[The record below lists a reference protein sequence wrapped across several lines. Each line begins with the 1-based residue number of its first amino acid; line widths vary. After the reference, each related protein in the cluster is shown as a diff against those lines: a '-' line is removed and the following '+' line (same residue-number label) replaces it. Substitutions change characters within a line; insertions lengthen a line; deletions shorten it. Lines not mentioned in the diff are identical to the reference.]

1 MIYLWYIFKC
11 LLNVSVEK
19 EVIMT
24 VLLFLAIF
32 VVLLYVM
39 YRLQKNHV
47 SYPKRTFAGL
57 GLGIVFGAAIQFFLG
72 AESQTTATLIE
83 WIDVVGTGYVRF
95 LQLLVVPLIFVS
107 LVRAFTEVQGST
119 NLGKISV
126 NVLSVLIITVMIASA
141 IGIGSVLLF
150 NLDGAEFT
158 RGAAEMERIASLQES
173 QAQVADLTI
182 PQQLINFI
190 PANIFE
196 DLAGSRP
203 TSIIAVVIFSALI
216 GVAYLGVARKQP
228 EHGKMFESMIDA
240 LHAIV
245 MRIVTLVLRM
255 APFGILALMTKM
267 VATSSVDALLNMGTF
282 LVASYAAF
290 LVMFLIHAL
299 ILTGFKLN
307 PITYFKNAWE
317 VLSFAFTSRSSA
329 GALPMNIQ
337 TQQEAM
343 GVDSTTA
350 NFSATFGLSIGQNGC
365 AGIYPSM
372 LVAVVAP
379 AVGMDLSNPMT
390 WLTIIATVAIS
401 SFGVAGVGG
410 GATFASLIVFGT
422 LGLPVEIIG
431 LMISIEPV
439 IDMGRTA
446 LNVNDSILAGVIA
459 SKRQDTLDQD
469 VYDSEDHRLTTE
481 NAM

>member
-1 MIYLWYIFKC
+1 MAIILFLILF
-11 LLNVSVEK
+11 L
-19 EVIMT
+19 
-24 VLLFLAIF
+24 VLLFGL
-32 VVLLYVM
+32 
-39 YRLQKNHV
+39 YRLQKNYV
-47 SYPKRTFAGL
+47 PYSKRTFAGL
-57 GLGIVFGAAIQFFLG
+57 GMGIVFGGIIQFIFG
-72 AESQTTATLIE
+72 ATSETTATLIE
-83 WIDVVGTGYVRF
+83 WIDVVGSGYVRF

-107 LVRAFTEVQGST
+107 LVRAFTEVQGSS
-119 NLGKISV
+119 NLGKISL

-141 IGIGSVLLF
+141 IGLTSVLLF

-158 RGAAEMERIASLQES
+158 RGAAEMERIAALQQS
-173 QAQVADLTI
+173 QAEVADLTI
-182 PQQLINFI
+182 PQQLVNFI

-196 DLAGSRP
+196 DFANSRS
-203 TSIIAVVIFSALI
+203 TSIISVVIFSALT
-216 GVAYLGVARKQP
+216 GVAYLGVQRKEP
-228 EHGKMFESMIDA
+228 EQGDMFKKMIDS

-255 APFGILALMTKM
+255 SPYGILALMTKM
-267 VATSSVDALLNMGTF
+267 VATSSIDALINMGTF
-282 LVASYAAF
+282 LVAAYVAMIA
-290 LVMFLIHAL
+290 MFIVHSL

-307 PITYFKNAWE
+307 PVTYFKNAWE

-329 GALPMNIQ
+329 GSLPLNIQ

-350 NFSATFGLSIGQNGC
+350 NFSGTFGLSIGQNGC
-365 AGIYPSM
+365 AGIYPTM
-372 LVAVVAP
+372 LVAVIAP

-390 WLTIIATVAIS
+390 WLTIIGTVAIS

-459 SKRQDTLDQD
+459 AKRQGTLN
-469 VYDSEDHRLTTE
+469 EDIYNDENRRLEPEYTI
-481 NAM
+481 

>member
-1 MIYLWYIFKC
+1 MAII
-11 LLNVSVEK
+11 
-19 EVIMT
+19 
-24 VLLFLAIF
+24 LFLVIF
-32 VVLLYVM
+32 LVLLYGL
-39 YRLQKNHV
+39 YQLQRKHV
-47 SYPKRTFAGL
+47 PYSKRTFAGL
-57 GLGIVFGAAIQFFLG
+57 GMGIVFGAIIQFTLG
-72 AESQTTATLIE
+72 ASSETTTTLIE
-83 WIDVVGTGYVRF
+83 WIDIVGTGYVRF

-119 NLGKISV
+119 NLGKISL

-141 IGIGSVLLF
+141 IGIITVLLF

-158 RGAAEMERIASLQES
+158 RGAAEMERIASIQQS
-173 QAQVADLTI
+173 QAEVADLTL
-182 PQQLINFI
+182 PQQIINFI

-196 DLAGSRP
+196 DFANSRP
-203 TSIIAVVIFSALI
+203 TSIISVVIFSALTGI
-216 GVAYLGVARKQP
+216 AYLGVARKQP
-228 EHGKMFESMIDA
+228 EHGKMFENMINA

-255 APFGILALMTKM
+255 SPFGILALMTKM

-282 LVASYAAF
+282 LVASYVAIIA
-290 LVMFLIHAL
+290 MFIVHGL
-299 ILTGFKLN
+299 ILAGFKLN

-317 VLSFAFTSRSSA
+317 VLTFSFTSRSSA
-329 GALPMNIQ
+329 GALPLNIQ

-350 NFSATFGLSIGQNGC
+350 NFSGTFGLSIGQNGC
-365 AGIYPSM
+365 AGIYPTM

-390 WLTIIATVAIS
+390 WLTIIGTVAIS

-446 LNVNDSILAGVIA
+446 LNVNDSILAGVISA
-459 SKRQDTLDQD
+459 KRQGTLDQE
-469 VYDSEDHRLTTE
+469 VYDNENRRLEPGQTI
-481 NAM
+481 

>member
-1 MIYLWYIFKC
+1 
-11 LLNVSVEK
+11 
-19 EVIMT
+19 MT

-39 YRLQKNHV
+39 YKLQQNHV
-47 SYPKRTFAGL
+47 SYPKRTFVGL
-57 GLGIVFGAAIQFFLG
+57 GMGIVFGALIQLILG
-72 AESQTTATLIE
+72 AESGTTATIVE
-83 WIDVVGTGYVRF
+83 WIDVVGSGYVRF

-107 LVRAFTEVQGST
+107 LVRAFTEVQGSA
-119 NLGKISV
+119 NLGRISF
-126 NVLSVLIITVMIASA
+126 NVLSVLIITVMVASA
-141 IGIGSVLLF
+141 IGIAAVLIF

-158 RGAAEMERIASLQES
+158 RGAAEMERIASIQER
-173 QAQVADLTI
+173 QAQVQNLTI
-182 PQQLINFI
+182 PQQLISFI

-196 DLAGSRP
+196 DLANSRS
-203 TSIIAVVIFSALI
+203 TSIISVVIFSALT
-216 GVAYLGVARKQP
+216 GLAYLGVARKQP
-228 EHGKMFESMIDA
+228 EHGKMFASMIDA

-245 MRIVTLVLRM
+245 MRIVTLILRL

-267 VATSSVDALLNMGTF
+267 VATSSVEALINMGTF

-290 LVMFLIHAL
+290 IVMFIIHGL
-299 ILTGFKLN
+299 ILAGFRLN
-307 PITYFKNAWE
+307 PVTYFKKAWE
-317 VLSFAFTSRSSA
+317 VLSFSFTSRSSA

-337 TQQEAM
+337 TQREAL

-350 NFSATFGLSIGQNGC
+350 NFAGTFGLSIGQNGC

-372 LVAVVAP
+372 LVAVIAP
-379 AVGMDLSNPMT
+379 SVGMDLSNPMT
-390 WLTIIATVAIS
+390 WLTIIVTVAIS

-446 LNVNDSILAGVIA
+446 LNVNDSILAGVVA
-459 SKRQDTLDQD
+459 AKQQGTLDQD
-469 VYDSEDHRLTTE
+469 VYNDDNQRLTVE
-481 NAM
+481 SLL

>member
-1 MIYLWYIFKC
+1 MTIMIFLGIF
-11 LLNVSVEK
+11 
-19 EVIMT
+19 IA
-24 VLLFLAIF
+24 LLF
-32 VVLLYVM
+32 VM
-39 YRLQKNHV
+39 FKLQQNYV
-47 SYPKRTFAGL
+47 SYAKRTFIGL
-57 GLGIVFGAAIQFFLG
+57 GLGILLGAVIQFTLG
-72 AESQTTATLIE
+72 AGSEATGSVIE
-83 WIDVVGTGYVRF
+83 WIDIVGTGYVRF

-107 LVRAFTEVQGST
+107 LVRAFTEVQGSA
-119 NLGKISV
+119 NLGKISF

-141 IGIGSVLLF
+141 IGIASVLIF

-158 RGAAEMERIASLQES
+158 RGAAEMERIASIQQT
-173 QAQVADLTI
+173 QAEVADLTI

-196 DLAGSRP
+196 DFANSRP
-203 TSIIAVVIFSALI
+203 TSIISVVVFSALT
-216 GVAYLGVARKQP
+216 GVAYLGVARKEP
-228 EHGKMFESMIDA
+228 EHSEMFKTMIDA
-240 LHAIV
+240 LHSIV

-267 VATSSVDALLNMGTF
+267 VATSSINALINMGTF
-282 LVASYAAF
+282 LIASYAAIIT
-290 LVMFLIHAL
+290 MFFVHAL
-299 ILTGFKLN
+299 ILAGFKLN

-317 VLSFAFTSRSSA
+317 VLSFSFTSRSSA

-350 NFSATFGLSIGQNGC
+350 NFAGTFGLSIGQNGC
-365 AGIYPSM
+365 AGIYPTM
-372 LVAVVAP
+372 LVAVIAP

-390 WLTIIATVAIS
+390 WLTIIGTVAIS

-459 SKRQDTLDQD
+459 SKRQGTINQD
-469 VYDSEDHRLTTE
+469 VYDDGNKRLSTDAT
-481 NAM
+481 M

>member
-1 MIYLWYIFKC
+1 M
-11 LLNVSVEK
+11 SV
-19 EVIMT
+19 I
-24 VLLFLAIF
+24 LFLAIF
-32 VVLLYVM
+32 VALMFLM
-39 YRLQKNHV
+39 YKFQKDHM
-47 SYPKRTFAGL
+47 SYSKRTFIGL
-57 GLGIVFGAAIQFFLG
+57 GLGILLGAAMQFILG
-72 AESQTTATLIE
+72 TEAEATTTIIS
-83 WIDVVGTGYVRF
+83 WIDIVGSGYVRL

-107 LVRAFTEVQGST
+107 LIRAFTEVQGSA
-119 NLGKISV
+119 NLGKISA
-126 NVLSVLIITVMIASA
+126 NVLSFLIITVSIASA
-141 IGIGSVLLF
+141 IAIATVLIF

-158 RGAAEMERIASLQES
+158 RGAAEAERIASLAER

-182 PQQLINFI
+182 PQQIINFI

-196 DLAGSRP
+196 DFANTRP
-203 TSIIAVVIFSALI
+203 TSIISVVIFSAI
-216 GVAYLGVARKQP
+216 TGVAYLGVARKQP
-228 EHGKMFESMIDA
+228 EQGEMFKTMIDA

-245 MRIVTLVLRM
+245 MRIVSLVLRL

-267 VATSSVDALLNMGTF
+267 VATSSVNALINMGTF
-282 LVASYAAF
+282 LVASYAAIIT
-290 LVMFLIHAL
+290 MFFVHAL
-299 ILTGFKLN
+299 ILAGFKLN

-343 GVDSTTA
+343 GVDSATA
-350 NFSATFGLSIGQNGC
+350 NFAATFGLSIGQNGC
-365 AGIYPSM
+365 AGIYPTM

-410 GATFASLIVFGT
+410 GATFASLIIFGT

-459 SKRQDTLDQD
+459 SKNIGTLDED
-469 VYDSEDHRLTTE
+469 VYNSDEHRLTTDT
-481 NAM
+481 AL